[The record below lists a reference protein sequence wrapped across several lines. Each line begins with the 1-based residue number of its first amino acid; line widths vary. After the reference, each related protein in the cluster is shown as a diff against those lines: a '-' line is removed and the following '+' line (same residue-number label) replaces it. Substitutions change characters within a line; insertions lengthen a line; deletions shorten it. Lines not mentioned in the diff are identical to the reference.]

1 MDYAVIVGL
10 FGVST
15 AISWRVTYV
24 LFRGIEK
31 SLDEF
36 KAHTNERFD
45 RQAKA
50 MEEGFARH
58 DARFDQMDVRFDRQD
73 ARLDQMDGRL
83 DQMDVRFDGQDAR
96 FDRQDKRLIK
106 QGESLEQHGAL
117 LLQLAREVSLLTGAL
132 MGMPNAKGEK
142 ERVGSRG

>member
-1 MDYAVIVGL
+1 MMDYAVIVGL
-10 FGVST
+10 FAAST
-15 AISWRVTYV
+15 AISWRVTFV
-24 LFRGIEK
+24 LTRSIEK

-36 KAHTNERFD
+36 KTQTNER
-45 RQAKA
+45 
-50 MEEGFARH
+50 
-58 DARFDQMDVRFDRQD
+58 
-73 ARLDQMDGRL
+73 L
-83 DQMDVRFDGQDAR
+83 
-96 FDRQDKRLIK
+96 DRQDKRMVK